1 MEKSINDKIG
11 KVIEWL
17 DVAVLSS
24 GSALRLPLHK
34 ILGNKDG
41 PTLGIIATSHG
52 DEPLGIEIL
61 RRFVNQIDPYSLK
74 GSIFVVPVQN
84 PPAFESSTRNT
95 PLDMLN
101 MNRCFPGEYEGFL
114 TQKLAWVISQKVFPN
129 IDYLIDLH
137 AGTADFTV
145 DYTYI
150 INDENLAMAFGSE
163 GLIRGVVIPGSAGAY
178 AAEKNIGAIASEVGG
193 GLGRDE
199 EFIAKGLKG
208 LYNVIKFLN
217 MIEGNI
223 DINKPQYIFDEVKII
238 FSNFGGLICPKV
250 TIYDTGKIVE
260 RDEVL
265 GTIFSPFDFSIL
277 EQIKAPYK
285 RSYLLMLKG
294 VISRIKAGDF
304 AYMVG
309 NMDKCHK
316 V

>member
-1 MEKSINDKIG
+1 MGSSASEKMG

-17 DVAVLSS
+17 DVTILSS

-34 ILGNKDG
+34 IVGGKDG
-41 PTLGIIATSHG
+41 PRLGIIATSHG
-52 DEPLGIEIL
+52 DEPLAIEVL
-61 RRFVNQIDPYSLK
+61 RRFVNQIEPDSLK
-74 GSIFVVPVQN
+74 GSIFIVPVEN
-84 PPAFESSTRNT
+84 PLAFEFSTRST

-101 MNRCFPGEYEGFL
+101 MNRCFPGEYQGFL

-150 INDENLAMAFGSE
+150 INDEDLAMAFGSE
-163 GLIRGVVIPGSAGAY
+163 ALIRGVVYPGSASVY
-178 AAEKNIGAIASEVGG
+178 AAEKNIKAIASEVGG

-199 EFIAKGLKG
+199 EFIIKGLKG
-208 LYNVIKFLN
+208 IHNVLTRLE
-217 MIEGNI
+217 MIEGTVQ
-223 DINKPQYIFDEVKII
+223 KVQPQYIFDEIKII
-238 FSNFGGLICPKV
+238 FSNFGGLLCPKV
-250 TIYDTGKIVE
+250 TIHDTGKILDG
-260 RDEVL
+260 DEVL
-265 GTIFSPFDFSIL
+265 GTVFSPYTFDVL
-277 EQIKAPYK
+277 EEIRAPYK

-309 NMDKCHK
+309 NMEKCHTI
-316 V
+316 